1 MPGSNNIDRI
11 LKEQSL
17 DTEIGQIAKACML
30 ELCKLCD
37 IDKKF
42 TNLSD
47 LFTNLSDGVIVF
59 SSDLN
64 ILNMNNVAKRFYSE
78 FDSFIFHDVE
88 YRLKDL
94 PAIQTALKDYQQS
107 TISVSATNQY
117 GQKRNFNIVCSPV
130 YSSSSTPSG
139 ICMVINDVTEVQKQ
153 ARQLEDMMA
162 SFTHDLKTPLIAAE
176 TNIKHLLD
184 GRFGA
189 LSSGQK
195 TIFEL
200 LLKSNAGALK
210 LVKNLLNVFKY
221 ETDSYKLLFKNI
233 KVKQLINNAIEV
245 VKPLIESKNIQIYI
259 MLEDEE
265 TKITCDSFE
274 LERVLVNLLS
284 NAVKFSSVGSNIRID
299 VRSSNSDLICFT
311 VQDEGI
317 GIPTDKVQNLFSRF
331 WQSKV
336 NEGSSNGTGLGLY
349 LSRQIVEAHGG
360 TIWAESIE
368 NQGTKISFRIP
379 TITFDSPEV
388 LEQQTETG
396 MLTN

>member
-1 MPGSNNIDRI
+1 MLSFTFMPGSNNINRI
-11 LKEQSL
+11 LDERSL
-17 DTEIGQIAKACML
+17 DIETEAIAKACML

-64 ILNMNNVAKRFYSE
+64 IIDMNNVAKRFYSE

-88 YRLKDL
+88 YKLKSL
-94 PAIQTALKDYQQS
+94 PVIQTALKDHQQS

-117 GQKRNFNIVCSPV
+117 GQKRNFNIICSPV
-130 YSSSSTPSG
+130 YSSSSTPGG

-176 TNIKHLLD
+176 TNVKHLLN
-184 GRFGA
+184 GHFGDLNA
-189 LSSGQK
+189 DQR
-195 TIFEL
+195 TILEL
-200 LLKSNAGALK
+200 LLKSNDSALK

-221 ETDSYKLLFKNI
+221 ETDSYKLLLKSI

-245 VKPLIESKNIQIYI
+245 LKPLIENKNIEISI
-259 MLEDEE
+259 TLEDEE
-265 TKITCDSFE
+265 EKITCDSFE
-274 LERVLVNLLS
+274 LERVLINLLS
-284 NAVKFSSVGSNIRID
+284 NAVKFSNIGGNIRID
-299 VRSSNSDLICFT
+299 VRRNKSDLLCFT

-317 GIPTDKVQNLFSRF
+317 GIPADKVQSLFTRF
-331 WQSKV
+331 WQSKI
-336 NEGSSNGTGLGLY
+336 NGGSTHGTGLGLY
-349 LSRQIVEAHGG
+349 LSRQIIEAHGG
-360 TIWAESIE
+360 TIWAESTE
-368 NQGTKISFRIP
+368 NKGTKISFRIP
-379 TITFDSPEV
+379 A
-388 LEQQTETG
+388 
-396 MLTN
+396 LT